1 MRYSRID
8 IKGNKVIVPA
18 HVSEAN
24 GGKRKASLV
33 TLTFPH
39 QPSTNHIEND
49 SIPCHLS
56 LPTQALRLSTRC
68 LLDNGALGDNANCI
82 SLQMAAKLLEAG
94 GTQLQISTQ
103 VASAFTNVLTHSRGT
118 ITLCVILTS
127 EVDHKEFS
135 FQIDALIIDTPFSL
149 ILGREVIKRYDLV
162 THFPSQ
168 FVSEPATSVRQLLG
182 PCEVQVEDV
191 SLSASDSKCIPNSV
205 ILTAMKLRDLT
216 VDDDTDWYAPAF
228 ESFDALLDPPPVDD
242 DPISKIHIETDDEL
256 KLEDI
261 MALLYEFRDIFSETL
276 PPTPALIP
284 PLELK
289 IDTTKW
295 ETPKHHGPPRP
306 QTASNQQEI
315 RRQLDIL
322 IASNIIRPS
331 TAPYYSQVHL
341 ADKPPKGSGKKRFC
355 IDFVELNH
363 CTLASE
369 QWPLPNI
376 KQLLQRVG
384 KHKPKYFAKFDLTS
398 GYHQAPM
405 SMAAI
410 GFTAF
415 ICFAGIFEYLRVPFG
430 LKGAP
435 SYFQRVIASVV
446 LAGLI
451 YTICENYL
459 DDILTWAGN
468 PQEFLLRLR
477 LIFERFRKHNITVHP
492 GKTFIGIKCVEM
504 TGHMLDTHGL
514 SFSREKIGALLNF
527 PPPNTKTKLKS
538 FLGLANYFRDHIR
551 DHSHIVAPLQRYL
564 DGYNKRQ
571 AHNEIQWDEEGK
583 AAFELIRARIE
594 ACPKLYF
601 DDDHSPIHLYTDA
614 CKYGG
619 GGYLCQIITTDGR
632 SHEVPIMFVSF
643 SFTPTQC
650 RDWDIPRKEAFT
662 LYIVIVKLEYLLRGR
677 HFFAHTDHEN
687 IVYLNTSPL
696 SQIRKYKVYISE
708 HDVTFLFEEGKN
720 NVVADPFSRLVEDL
734 TPPETW
740 PDGIVLAT
748 LAPNYKIPHD
758 IKNMLLKVH
767 NDVAGHHGVLRTLAK
782 LKRHCDATKT
792 PYWPNMRE
800 HVAHF
805 VKQCPCCQKMSFL
818 KTPIAAHPFTTSSY
832 LPMERLMMDYI
843 GPFPD
848 GAYILVIICCF
859 TRWTELSSVESA
871 TAVNTAQKL
880 LEFIGRFGAPLHI
893 VSDRGSHFVNET
905 IRELLALVGS
915 NHCLNIAYSKEE
927 AGIIERQNREINRDL
942 RNWFFHNQVIEHYR
956 KAIPIAQR
964 ILNTSTSTSTRVAPY
979 QLLFGNAI
987 SLDRGIFL
995 PHTAQT
1001 ANIQPLSEYTADML
1015 QLQHTLQQIAE
1026 ASLRAK
1032 DEAHYASFPAARTE
1046 FPIGSY
1052 VLLDYPD
1059 APPTRLHPRKRGPFR
1074 VVRFN
1079 KNDYTLEDLVSHKE
1093 LTVNIT
1099 RLTPFEFD
1107 PEHTDPLKVA
1117 MVDHEEFFIE
1127 RILAHRGNLNRKGT
1141 LEFLVR
1147 WRGYDPSS
1155 DSWEPWKNLRDTEQ
1169 LHSYLEAKGLERLIP
1184 QKFQTNRRSQH

>member
-24 GGKRKASLV
+24 GGTRKASLV

-94 GTQLQISTQ
+94 GTELKISQQ
-103 VASAFTNVLTHSRGT
+103 VASAFTNVHTHSRGT
-118 ITLCVILTS
+118 ISILVTLKS
-127 EVDHKEFS
+127 EVDSKEFS
-135 FQIDALIIDTPFSL
+135 FAIDALIIDTPFSL
-149 ILGREVIKRYDLV
+149 ILGREVIKHYNLV

-191 SLSASDSKCIPNSV
+191 SLSASDSKCIPNPV

-322 IASNIIRPS
+322 LASNIIRPS

-355 IDFVELNH
+355 IDYVELNH
-363 CTLASE
+363 CTVAAE

-376 KQLLQRVG
+376 QQLLRRIGQQ
-384 KHKPKYFAKFDLTS
+384 KPKYFAKFDLTS

-405 SMAAI
+405 SMASIA
-410 GFTAF
+410 FTAF
-415 ICFAGIFEYLRVPFG
+415 ICFAGVFEYLRVPFG

-435 SYFQRVIASVV
+435 SFFQRVIASVV

-451 YTICENYL
+451 YSICENYL
-459 DDILTWAGN
+459 DDIITWAGT
-468 PQEFLLRLR
+468 PHEFLRRLR
-477 LIFERFRKHNITVHP
+477 LIFERMRKHGIVFHP
-492 GKTFIGIKCVEM
+492 GKTAIGCICIEYG
-504 TGHMLDTHGL
+504 GHMLDSEGI
-514 SFSREKIGALLNF
+514 SFSREKIGAVLNF
-527 PPPNTKTKLKS
+527 PPPNTKGKLKS
-538 FLGLANYFRDHIR
+538 VLGLANYFRDHIR
-551 DHSHIVAPLQRYL
+551 DHSSIAAPMQRYL
-564 DGYNKRQ
+564 DGYNKTQ
-571 AHNEIQWDEEGK
+571 QNHPIQLDQEALE
-583 AAFELIRARIE
+583 AFELLRSRLE
-594 ACPKLYF
+594 ACPKLHF

-614 CKYGG
+614 CNYGG
-619 GGYLCQIITTDGR
+619 GGYLCQIITKEGR
-632 SHEVPIMFVSF
+632 KVEVPIMFVSF
-643 SFTPTQC
+643 SFSPNQITK
-650 RDWDIPRKEAFT
+650 WHIPRKEVYA
-662 LYIVIVKLEYLLRGR
+662 LYYVVQKLEFLLRGR
-677 HFFAHTDHEN
+677 QFTAHTDHEN
-687 IVYLNTSPL
+687 IVYLNTSFV
-696 SQIRKYKVYISE
+696 SSIRRYKVYLSE
-708 HDVTFLFEEGKN
+708 HDILWNFTKGDDNIVG
-720 NVVADPFSRLVEDL
+720 DPFSRLVADL

-740 PDGIVLAT
+740 PDGIVLAY
-748 LAPNYKIPHD
+748 LEPDFQIPD
-758 IKNMLLKVH
+758 EIYAMLEKVH
-767 NDVAGHHGVLRTLAK
+767 NDIAGHHGVLRTLDK
-782 LKRHCDATKT
+782 LKRHCDAKQI
-792 PYWPNMRE
+792 PHWPHMRE
-800 HVAHF
+800 HVNLF

-818 KTPIAAHPFTTSSY
+818 KVPIAAHPFTTSSY
-832 LPMERLMMDYI
+832 YPMERVMMDYI

-848 GAYILVIICCF
+848 GWYILVIICCF
-859 TRWTELSSVESA
+859 TRWTELFSVEHADAKS
-871 TAVNTAQKL
+871 TAKCL
-880 LEFIGRFGAPLHI
+880 LEWIGRFGAPLHI
-893 VSDRGSHFVNET
+893 VSDRGSHFVNDT
-905 IRELLALVGS
+905 IKELLALVGT

-927 AGIIERQNREINRDL
+927 AGIVERQNREINRDL
-942 RNWFFHNQVIEHYR
+942 RNMFFHQHVIDRYKDAR
-956 KAIPIAQR
+956 PLVQR
-964 ILNTSTSTSTRVAPY
+964 LLNTSTSTSTRVAPY

-987 SLDRGIFL
+987 SLDKGIFL
-995 PHTAQT
+995 PHTAQQ
-1001 ANIQPLSEYTADML
+1001 AKIQPLSAYSADML

-1026 ASLRAK
+1026 ESLRRK
-1032 DEAHYASFPAARTE
+1032 DEAHFASFPAARTE
-1046 FPIGSY
+1046 FAIGSY

-1059 APPTRLHPRKRGPFR
+1059 APPSRLHPRKRGPFK
-1074 VVRFN
+1074 VVRYN
-1079 KNDYTLEDLVSHKE
+1079 KNDYTLEDLISHKE

-1099 RLTPFEFD
+1099 RLTPFEYD
-1107 PEHTDPLKVA
+1107 PRRTDPLHAA
-1117 MVDHEEFFIE
+1117 MVDQEEFLIDH
-1127 RILAHRGNLNRKGT
+1127 ILAHRGNLNRKGT
-1141 LEFLVR
+1141 LEFLVH
-1147 WRGYDPSS
+1147 WAGYDSSS
-1155 DSWEPWKNLRDTEQ
+1155 DSWEPWKNLRDTDQ
-1169 LHSYLEAKGLERLIP
+1169 LHSYLKAKGLERLIP
-1184 QKFQTNRRSQH
+1184 QKFQTNVRSQH